1 MGFDNPRRIEYN
13 VPIISSKHIMTTTG
27 AAIEHIHN
35 LYVMQSQIID
45 LLDRDLSTPKARK
58 EARAN
63 IREFQKL
70 LRVADWRYM
79 GGEDVLEALKSLSV
93 ELQRRLKSR

>member
-1 MGFDNPRRIEYN
+1 
-13 VPIISSKHIMTTTG
+13 MTTTCT
-27 AAIEHIHN
+27 AIAHIHN

-45 LLDRDLSTPKARK
+45 LLDRDLNTPKARK

-70 LRVADWRYM
+70 LRAADWRYM
-79 GGEDVLEALKSLSV
+79 GGEDVLEALKSLSA
-93 ELQRRLKSR
+93 ELQQRLRLR